1 MDHTCVGVSYMLCKN
16 SSELLFPLLRVDKK
30 RDKIERKI
38 LDSQERAFWDVH
50 RPVVSEI
57 TDVVFIVT
65 FAVTNIIAVVINVIL
80 IVPAKSKSELYWK
93 NNFTLTPLRSTPHT
107 EWKEQLRTVDM
118 INHLW
123 SLDYSTHFT
132 GCREASSCVR
142 KKQCFENVAVTNT
155 S

>member
-1 MDHTCVGVSYMLCKN
+1 MDHTCVRVSYMLCKN

-80 IVPAKSKSELYWK
+80 IVPAKSKSELY
-93 NNFTLTPLRSTPHT
+93 
-107 EWKEQLRTVDM
+107 
-118 INHLW
+118 
-123 SLDYSTHFT
+123 
-132 GCREASSCVR
+132 
-142 KKQCFENVAVTNT
+142 
-155 S
+155 